1 MKASPS
7 EIKTWKELPVVKECF
22 EKLHKTIPD
31 ETMTW
36 CGKIIRETW
45 PDVGKISDEQIAFT
59 VAVCESFLDP
69 NNEILKNDS
78 KFLSKRIQKNRVSI
92 KNIRKFVI
100 SNILIIYIIRTP
112 TCQKYPD
119 SCFFSNLLI
128 NFKGKLWHKE

>member
-92 KNIRKFVI
+92 KNIWKFVI
-100 SNILIIYIIRTP
+100 SNILIIYII
-112 TCQKYPD
+112 C
-119 SCFFSNLLI
+119 I
-128 NFKGKLWHKE
+128 NRKKRKKE